1 VTVPPS
7 PGSTTWDI
15 IQASRDLSRLEEL
28 VEFAGLESELDSVT
42 ELRTI
47 LAPSNDAFALFEGAP
62 GNDAIIADSGQ
73 VADLL
78 RGHIAP
84 GSLTT
89 SNIFSLDELRM
100 LNADIVPINDDQTI
114 GTDNAVVQVPDVESA
129 NGYLHVIDAVLPIQ
143 DS

>member
-15 IQASRDLSRLEEL
+15 IQASNDLSRLEEL
-28 VEFAGLESELDSVT
+28 VEFAGLEGELDSVT

-47 LAPSNDAFALFEGAP
+47 LAPSNDAFALFESAP
-62 GNDAIIADSGQ
+62 GNAAIFADSAQ

-84 GSLTT
+84 GSLTI
-89 SNIFSLDELRM
+89 SDIYSLDELTM

-114 GTDNAVVQVPDVESA
+114 GEDSAIVQVPDVESA